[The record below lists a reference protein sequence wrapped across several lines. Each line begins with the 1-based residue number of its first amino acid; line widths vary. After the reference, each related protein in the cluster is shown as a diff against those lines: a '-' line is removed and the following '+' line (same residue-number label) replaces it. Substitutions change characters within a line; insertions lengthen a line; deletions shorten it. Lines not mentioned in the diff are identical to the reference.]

1 MTNDEIFN
9 LIQKFNAAR
18 NLHNRFLQKIIVN
31 QDDFFGCKFL
41 VDIEELSL
49 AIILD
54 NIHFAAE
61 WSLVQENNDFVIE
74 YIFKGLRNE
83 EKIEIFRF
91 YLKGGVIVLSLNQ
104 NDGGVGN
111 YTSEDTIELIFKN
124 FCCSLFNSRY
134 FSASPPK

>member
-61 WSLVQENNDFVIE
+61 WSLVQENNLIHMYEIKLE
-74 YIFKGLRNE
+74 YMN
-83 EKIEIFRF
+83 
-91 YLKGGVIVLSLNQ
+91 
-104 NDGGVGN
+104 
-111 YTSEDTIELIFKN
+111 
-124 FCCSLFNSRY
+124 
-134 FSASPPK
+134 